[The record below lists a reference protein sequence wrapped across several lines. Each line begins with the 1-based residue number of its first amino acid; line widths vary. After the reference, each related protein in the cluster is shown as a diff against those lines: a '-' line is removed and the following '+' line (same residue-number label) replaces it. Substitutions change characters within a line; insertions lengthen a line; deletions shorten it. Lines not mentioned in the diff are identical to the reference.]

1 MADVDRLGGVNGQLA
16 RLEGC
21 RSFGGAAV
29 TSTADAGVAFL
40 PCTEGLTQ
48 VTVVGDRLAQGWRS
62 TAVNGSPVLVG
73 STVWAL
79 DPSGTLHGL
88 DAATGD
94 PRATVAV
101 GETSRFATPAVSGTA
116 LVVPTSTGV
125 TAVAITR

>member
-1 MADVDRLGGVNGQLA
+1 MPCSDGLLQITIGPDDRLTRGWQARGV
-16 RLEGC
+16 
-21 RSFGGAAV
+21 
-29 TSTADAGVAFL
+29 T
-40 PCTEGLTQ
+40 
-48 VTVVGDRLAQGWRS
+48 
-62 TAVNGSPVLVG
+62 GSPVLVG

-79 DPSGTLHGL
+79 DRSGTLHGL
-88 DAATGD
+88 DAVTGD